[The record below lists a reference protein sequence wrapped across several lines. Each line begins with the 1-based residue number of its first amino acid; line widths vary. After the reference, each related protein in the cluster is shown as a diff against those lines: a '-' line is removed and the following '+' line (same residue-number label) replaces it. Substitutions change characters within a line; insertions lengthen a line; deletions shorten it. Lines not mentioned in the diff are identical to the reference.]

1 MTANTFLPETKEF
14 TMTDLLLRLTS
25 FGGLFVL
32 VAIAWALSENRGAVR
47 WRVVVWGLGL
57 QFALGLL
64 VMHTQAGVYF
74 FEAVKKGFDVVT
86 DASAAG
92 GSFVFGNLN
101 QVFFVEKVGFAAD
114 GSTASEGPFIIA
126 AVIAFRVL
134 PVIIFVSG
142 LSAILLHLGVV
153 QWVIRGI
160 AWIMR
165 RTLKTSGAETFATAL
180 LVFLGIE
187 SVSALG
193 SYLKDMTRSEIFT
206 IMTAFLATIA
216 ASVMVAYASFGAQP
230 GHLLAASL
238 MSAPAALVM
247 AKILIPETGVPQSS
261 GEEKIVLPIESQN
274 IFDAAARGAHT
285 GVAMAL
291 NVAAML
297 IVFVGL
303 IYLIDLGVV
312 RLTGLTTTAI
322 LGWVFLP
329 FAALMGVPWSDIG
342 SVSELLATKSVFNEF
357 LAYQNM
363 QPMIASGALSPRSQ
377 MIATYALCGF
387 ANPGSLGILIGGLD
401 GLMPERRAEVAAM
414 SVKAFIA
421 GTLACFCTA
430 CVAGVLG

>member
-1 MTANTFLPETKEF
+1 
-14 TMTDLLLRLTS
+14 MTDPLLRAIS

-32 VAIAWALSENRGAVR
+32 VGLAWALSENRRAVP
-47 WRVVVWGLGL
+47 WRLVAWGMGL
-57 QFALGLL
+57 QFALGLV
-64 VMHTQAGVYF
+64 VMHTSAGVWF
-74 FEAVKKGFDVVT
+74 FEGVRKGFEVIT

-101 QVFFVEKVGFAAD
+101 QVFFVEKVGIAAD
-114 GSTASEGPFIIA
+114 GTTASEGPFIIA

-160 AWIMR
+160 AWVMR

-187 SVSALG
+187 SDSALG
-193 SYLKDMTRSEIFT
+193 SHLKGMTRSEIFT

-216 ASVMVAYASFGAQP
+216 ASVMVAYAGFGAEP
-230 GHLLAASL
+230 GHLLASSL

-247 AKILIPETGVPQSS
+247 AKIMIPELGTPKTIGT
-261 GEEKIVLPIESQN
+261 EKIVLPVESQN

-303 IYLIDLGVV
+303 IYLIDLAVV
-312 RLTGLTTTAI
+312 KVTGQTTTAL
-322 LGWVFLP
+322 LGWVFAP
-329 FAALMGVPWSDIG
+329 FAVIMGVSWSDIG
-342 SVSELLATKSVFNEF
+342 AVSELLATKSVFNEF

-363 QPMIASGALSPRSQ
+363 QPMIESGALSERSR
-377 MIATYALCGF
+377 MIVTYALCGF

>member
-1 MTANTFLPETKEF
+1 
-14 TMTDLLLRLTS
+14 MTDPLLRAIS
-25 FGGLFVL
+25 FAGLFVL
-32 VAIAWALSENRGAVR
+32 VGLAWALSENRRAVP
-47 WRVVVWGLGL
+47 WRLVAWGMGL

-64 VMHTQAGVYF
+64 VMHTQAGEKF
-74 FEAVKKGFDVVT
+74 FDGVRKGFDIIT
-86 DASAAG
+86 EASAAG
-92 GSFVFGNLN
+92 GSFVFGNLSEI
-101 QVFFVEKVGFAAD
+101 FFVERVGFGPD
-114 GSTASEGPFIIA
+114 GAPQSEGPAIIT
-126 AVIAFRVL
+126 AVIAFQVL
-134 PVIIFVSG
+134 PVIIFVSA

-160 AWIMR
+160 AWVMR
-165 RTLKTSGAETFATAL
+165 RTLKTSGAETFAAAL

-193 SYLKDMTRSEIFT
+193 SHLKGMTRSEIFT

-216 ASVMVAYASFGAQP
+216 ASVMVAYAGFGAEP

-247 AKILIPETGVPQSS
+247 AKIMIPELGTPKTMGN
-261 GEEKIVLPIESQN
+261 EKIVLPVESEN

-303 IYLIDLGVV
+303 IFLLDLAVV
-312 RLTGLTTTAI
+312 RVTGLTTTEI
-322 LGWVFLP
+322 MGWAFRP
-329 FAALMGVPWSDIG
+329 FAFIMGVPLGDLG
-342 SVSELLATKSVFNEF
+342 AVSELLATKSVFNEF
-357 LAYQNM
+357 LAYEKM
-363 QPMIASGALSPRSQ
+363 KPMIESGALSERSR

-414 SVKAFIA
+414 SVKAFAA

>member
-1 MTANTFLPETKEF
+1 
-14 TMTDLLLRLTS
+14 MTDLLLRAIS

-32 VAIAWALSENRGAVR
+32 VALAWALSENRRAVS
-47 WRVVVWGLGL
+47 WRLVAWGMGL
-57 QFALGLL
+57 QFVLGLV
-64 VMHTQAGVYF
+64 VMHTQAGVWF
-74 FEAVKKGFDVVT
+74 FDGVRKGFDVIT

-101 QVFFVEKVGFAAD
+101 QVFFVEKLGFAAD

-165 RTLKTSGAETFATAL
+165 HTLKTSGAETFATAL

-193 SYLKDMTRSEIFT
+193 SHLKGMTRSEIFT

-216 ASVMVAYASFGAQP
+216 ASVMVAYAGFGAEP

-247 AKILIPETGVPQSS
+247 AKIMIPELGTPKTMGT
-261 GEEKIVLPIESQN
+261 EKIVLPVESQN

-303 IYLIDLGVV
+303 IYLIDLAVV
-312 RLTGLTTTAI
+312 KATGQTTTAL
-322 LGWVFLP
+322 LGWVFMP
-329 FAALMGVPWSDIG
+329 FAVIMGVPWGDIG
-342 SVSELLATKSVFNEF
+342 AVSELLATKSVFNEF

-363 QPMIASGALSPRSQ
+363 QPMIESGALSERSR
-377 MIATYALCGF
+377 MIVTYALCGF

-401 GLMPERRAEVAAM
+401 GLMPERRAEVASM
-414 SVKAFIA
+414 SVKAFVA

>member
-1 MTANTFLPETKEF
+1 
-14 TMTDLLLRLTS
+14 MTDPLLRAIS

-32 VAIAWALSENRGAVR
+32 VALAWALSENRRAVP
-47 WRVVVWGLGL
+47 WRLVAWGMGL
-57 QFALGLL
+57 QFALGLV
-64 VMHTQAGVYF
+64 VMRTSAGVWF
-74 FEAVKKGFDVVT
+74 FEGVRKGFEVIT

-101 QVFFVEKVGFAAD
+101 QVFFVEKVGIAAD
-114 GSTASEGPFIIA
+114 GTTASEGPFIIA

-142 LSAILLHLGVV
+142 LSAILLHLGIV

-160 AWIMR
+160 AWVMR

-193 SYLKDMTRSEIFT
+193 SHLKGMTRSEIFT

-216 ASVMVAYASFGAQP
+216 ASVMVAYAGFGAEP

-247 AKILIPETGVPQSS
+247 AKIMIPELGTPKTMGN
-261 GEEKIVLPIESQN
+261 EKIVLPVESQN

-303 IYLIDLGVV
+303 IYLIDLAVV
-312 RLTGLTTTAI
+312 KVTGQTTTAL
-322 LGWVFLP
+322 LGWVFMP
-329 FAALMGVPWSDIG
+329 FAVIMGVPWGDIG
-342 SVSELLATKSVFNEF
+342 AVSELLATKSVFNEF

-363 QPMIASGALSPRSQ
+363 QPMIESGALSERSR

>member
-1 MTANTFLPETKEF
+1 
-14 TMTDLLLRLTS
+14 MTDPLLRAISL
-25 FGGLFVL
+25 GGLFVL
-32 VAIAWALSENRGAVR
+32 VGLAWALSENRRAVP
-47 WRVVVWGLGL
+47 WRLVAWGMAL
-57 QFALGLL
+57 QFALGLV
-64 VMHTQAGVYF
+64 VMHTRAGVWF
-74 FEAVKKGFDVVT
+74 FDGVRKGFDVIT

-134 PVIIFVSG
+134 PVIIFVSA

-153 QWVIRGI
+153 QWVIRVI
-160 AWIMR
+160 AWVMR

-193 SYLKDMTRSEIFT
+193 SHLKGMTRSEIFT

-216 ASVMVAYASFGAQP
+216 ASVMVAYAGFGAEP

-247 AKILIPETGVPQSS
+247 AKIMIPELGTPKTS
-261 GEEKIVLPIESQN
+261 GNEKIVLPVESQN

-303 IYLIDLGVV
+303 IYLIDLAVV
-312 RLTGLTTTAI
+312 KVTGQTTTAL
-322 LGWVFLP
+322 LGWVFAP
-329 FAALMGVPWSDIG
+329 FAVIMGVSWSDIG
-342 SVSELLATKSVFNEF
+342 AVSELLATKSVFNEF

-363 QPMIASGALSPRSQ
+363 QPMIESGALSPRSH
-377 MIATYALCGF
+377 MIVTYALCGF

-414 SVKAFIA
+414 SVKAFVA

>member
-1 MTANTFLPETKEF
+1 
-14 TMTDLLLRLTS
+14 MTDLLLRAIS

-32 VAIAWALSENRGAVR
+32 VGLAWALSENRRAVP
-47 WRVVVWGLGL
+47 WRLVAWGMGL
-57 QFALGLL
+57 QFALGLV
-64 VMHTQAGVYF
+64 VMHTRAGVWF
-74 FEAVKKGFDVVT
+74 FDGVRKGFDVIT

-101 QVFFVEKVGFAAD
+101 QVFFVEKVGIAAD

-160 AWIMR
+160 AWVMR

-193 SYLKDMTRSEIFT
+193 SHLKGMTRSEIFT

-216 ASVMVAYASFGAQP
+216 ASVMVAYAGFGAEP

-247 AKILIPETGVPQSS
+247 AKIMIPELGTPKTMGN
-261 GEEKIVLPIESQN
+261 EKIVLPVESQN

-303 IYLIDLGVV
+303 IYLIDLAVV
-312 RLTGLTTTAI
+312 KVTGQTTTAL
-322 LGWVFLP
+322 LGWVFMP
-329 FAALMGVPWSDIG
+329 FAVIMGVPWDDIG
-342 SVSELLATKSVFNEF
+342 AVSELLATKSVFNEF

-363 QPMIASGALSPRSQ
+363 QPMIESGALSERSR

>member
-1 MTANTFLPETKEF
+1 
-14 TMTDLLLRLTS
+14 MTDPLLRAIS

-32 VAIAWALSENRGAVR
+32 VGLAWALSENRRAVP
-47 WRVVVWGLGL
+47 WRLVAWGMGL
-57 QFALGLL
+57 QFALGLV
-64 VMHTQAGVYF
+64 VMHTRAGVWF
-74 FEAVKKGFDVVT
+74 FDGVRKGFDVIT

-101 QVFFVEKVGFAAD
+101 QVFFVEKVGIAAD
-114 GSTASEGPFIIA
+114 GTTASEGPFIIA

-160 AWIMR
+160 AWGMR

-193 SYLKDMTRSEIFT
+193 SHLKGMTRSEIFT

-216 ASVMVAYASFGAQP
+216 ASVMVAYAGFGAEP

-247 AKILIPETGVPQSS
+247 AKIMIPELGTPKTMGN
-261 GEEKIVLPIESQN
+261 EKIVLPVESQN

-303 IYLIDLGVV
+303 IYLIDLAVV
-312 RLTGLTTTAI
+312 KVTGQTTTAL
-322 LGWVFLP
+322 LGWVFAP
-329 FAALMGVPWSDIG
+329 FAVIMGVPWSDIG
-342 SVSELLATKSVFNEF
+342 AVSELLATKSVFNEF

-363 QPMIASGALSPRSQ
+363 QPMIESGALSERSR

-414 SVKAFIA
+414 SVKAFVA